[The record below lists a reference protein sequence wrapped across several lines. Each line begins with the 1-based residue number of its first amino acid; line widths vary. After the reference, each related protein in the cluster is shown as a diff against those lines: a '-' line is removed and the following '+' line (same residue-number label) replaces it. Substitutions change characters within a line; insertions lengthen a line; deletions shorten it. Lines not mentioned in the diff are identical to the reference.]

1 MKRREFIGYGTGV
14 LALAVLPAALNAKN
28 YRKEMPDVW
37 KVTND
42 ASKKGASTA
51 GIDAAIK
58 KLFGQGA
65 AADGSAGLK
74 APEIAENGAVVPIKM
89 KAENATRI
97 ALFQSANPEALVVVF
112 DVPKDAVA
120 EYSARIK
127 MQQTGT
133 VSVVAEVDGKLH
145 RTDKVVK
152 VTVGGC
158 GG

>member
-1 MKRREFIGYGTGV
+1 MKRREFIGYTTGV
-14 LALAVLPAALNAKN
+14 LALAAVPAALQAKN

-37 KVTND
+37 KVMND
-42 ASKKGASTA
+42 TASKGASTT

-58 KLFGQGA
+58 KLFGEDATTGDQVH
-65 AADGSAGLK
+65 LK

-89 KAENATRI
+89 GADKATRV
-97 ALFQSANPEALVVVF
+97 ALFQSANPEALVIVF
-112 DVPKDAVA
+112 DVPKGAIP
-120 EYSARIK
+120 EYSVRIK

-133 VSVVAEVDGKLH
+133 VTAVAEIDGKLY
-145 RTDKVVK
+145 RADKVVK